1 MLLIVATQTLY
12 CASCVDVGN
21 LMIAMVSGVVAGE
34 RSQRQAKSVFD
45 SHESRARNEELH
57 GTATTSQVATTF
69 VDLLL

>member
-34 RSQRQAKSVFD
+34 KSQRQAKSVFVCCFWIATNHV
-45 SHESRARNEELH
+45 HEMKN
-57 GTATTSQVATTF
+57 
-69 VDLLL
+69 